1 MQSLVS
7 SSVTTG
13 SGAGGSHGA
22 ASICCPDSRGQ
33 RGAWGKP
40 PAGVA
45 ARVLAQEVLSLC
57 PLPLLP
63 GLVRPGKQLA
73 ALQAGLKPVLCK
85 ARGSPRGQRKDWRD
99 TPIPILIPIPI
110 PVSISI
116 RSHPHALSAL
126 APSLGTRRH
135 GSLEPLP
142 GNASSPRSSSC
153 FCRAL
158 LAR

>member
-1 MQSLVS
+1 M
-7 SSVTTG
+7 
-13 SGAGGSHGA
+13 
-22 ASICCPDSRGQ
+22 
-33 RGAWGKP
+33 
-40 PAGVA
+40 
-45 ARVLAQEVLSLC
+45 LAQEVLSLC

-85 ARGSPRGQRKDWRD
+85 AQGSPRGQRKDWRD
-99 TPIPILIPIPI
+99 TPIPI

-126 APSLGTRRH
+126 APSPGTRRH